1 MCSTGDVRSLRA
13 RNVAG
18 EPLGDH
24 VDVFDVLVAGD
35 DECRDGDVAEP
46 LRGRGIEPRHP
57 QVIMTLRLLE
67 GMTLHLDGELANRWI
82 DLVQGAAGTRDPEV
96 DVQVHGT
103 FDVAALE
110 SGFLFRAVGL
120 NPFRPLVVV
129 DAGADEHERR
139 HALGRIE
146 GKLERGPATKR
157 GAHNRR
163 LRDACSI
170 ERFSDGSSVRDWIRL
185 DLRVPESRQVDADDR
200 VRLRKGVKLRFPHP
214 RVRDARVHEH
224 DGRPFAVDVV
234 PDAHSSST
242 NRGLMNS
249 TNVWRSQLA
258 SVTGVSARTDA
269 VRGMCIASA
278 TSPK

>member
-13 RNVAG
+13 RNVTG

-24 VDVFDVLVAGD
+24 VDVLDVLVAGD
-35 DECRDGDVAEP
+35 DQCRDNDVAEP
-46 LRGRGIEPRHP
+46 LRGRGIEPIRP
-57 QVIMTLRLLE
+57 QVVMTLRLLE

-96 DVQVHGT
+96 DVQGYGT

-120 NPFRPLVVV
+120 NLFRPLVVV
-129 DAGADEHERR
+129 DAGADEDERR
-139 HALGRIE
+139 HAFGRIE
-146 GKLERGPATKR
+146 RKLERGPATKR
-157 GAHNRR
+157 GAHDRR
-163 LRDACSI
+163 PCDACTI
-170 ERFSDGSSVRDWIRL
+170 ERFSDGSPVRDRIRL
-185 DLRVPESRQVDADDR
+185 DLRVSESRQVDADDR
-200 VRLRKGVKLRFPHP
+200 VRLRKGVKLRLPHP
-214 RVRDARVHEH
+214 RVRDACVYEH
-224 DGRPFAVDVV
+224 DGRSFAMAVV

-242 NRGLMNS
+242 NRGLMYS
-249 TNVWRSQLA
+249 ANVWRSQLA